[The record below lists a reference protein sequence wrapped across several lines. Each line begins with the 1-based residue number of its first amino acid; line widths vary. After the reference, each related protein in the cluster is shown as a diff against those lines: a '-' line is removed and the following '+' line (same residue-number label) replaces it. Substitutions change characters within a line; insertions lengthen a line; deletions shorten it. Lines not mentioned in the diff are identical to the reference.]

1 MSADNQI
8 TPEFRAAFISV
19 FKATSMKNADGS
31 VNKPKFSIRAAFPP
45 TAKLDALKKEAE
57 MAAREKW
64 GDKIPKTLRSP
75 FRTNEELEN
84 PIVGIG
90 DDWIIMSFSANEDR
104 RPGIV
109 DSKLQD
115 IIDDADVYSGA
126 WYRAQV
132 RAFAYESAGNKGVSF
147 GLQNVQKLRDDDP
160 LGNGRIPASKAF
172 EPVDVPAAAGGG
184 AKTATSIFG

>member
-1 MSADNQI
+1 MSADNLI

-19 FKATSMKNADGS
+19 FRATSMKNADGS

-45 TAKLDALKKEAE
+45 TAKLDALKKVAE

-132 RAFAYESAGNKGVSF
+132 RAFAYENAGNKGVSF

-160 LGNGRIPASKAF
+160 LGKGRIPASKAF

-184 AKTATSIFG
+184 RTATSIFG

>member
-1 MSADNQI
+1 MPADNQI

-31 VNKPKFSIRAAFPP
+31 VNKPKYSIRACFPP
-45 TAKLDALKKEAE
+45 TAKLDALKKEAQL
-57 MAAREKW
+57 AAQEKW

-75 FRTNEELEN
+75 FRLNEELEN
-84 PIVGIG
+84 PIIGIG

-109 DSKLQD
+109 DAKLQD
-115 IIDDADVYSGA
+115 IIDDSDVYSGA

-132 RAFAYESAGNKGVSF
+132 RAFAYENAGNKGVSF
-147 GLQNVQKLRDDDP
+147 GLQNVQKLRDDDT
-160 LGNGRIPASKAF
+160 LGGGRIPASKAF
-172 EPVDVPAAAGGG
+172 EPVDVPAAASGNG
-184 AKTATSIFG
+184 KTATSIFG

>member
-1 MSADNQI
+1 MDNLI

-19 FKATSMKNADGS
+19 FRATAMKNADGTTS
-31 VNKPKFSIRAAFPP
+31 KPKYSIRAAFPP
-45 TAKLDALKKEAE
+45 TAKLEALKKEAE
-57 MAAREKW
+57 TAAKDKW

-75 FRTNEELEN
+75 FRLNEELET

-90 DDWIIMSFSANEDR
+90 DDWVVMSFSANEDR

-109 DSKLQD
+109 DAELQAV
-115 IIDDADVYSGA
+115 IDDTDIYSGA
-126 WYRAQV
+126 WFRAQV
-132 RAFAYESAGNKGVSF
+132 RAFAYDTAGNKGVSF

-172 EPVDVPAAAGGG
+172 DPVDVPFNAQG

>member
-45 TAKLDALKKEAE
+45 TAKLDALKKVAE

-132 RAFAYESAGNKGVSF
+132 RAFAYENAGNKGVSF

-184 AKTATSIFG
+184 RTATSIFG

>member
-160 LGNGRIPASKAF
+160 LGKGRIPASKAF

-184 AKTATSIFG
+184 KTATSIFG